1 MRQTLLLPAE
11 LTIYTASAT
20 RADWLAWLNSPD
32 LDRKSMIRIDAAP
45 VEDVDGA
52 GVQLLGALLR
62 SLLEQALA
70 WQVVAPSAA
79 LLEACRAL
87 GCPAWLTDS
96 SQEVP
101 SP

>member
-1 MRQTLLLPAE
+1 MRQTLVLPAE

-20 RADWLAWLNSPD
+20 RADWLAWLDNPD
-32 LDRKSMIRIDAAP
+32 LDRKSMVHIDAAP

-62 SLLEQALA
+62 SLLEQALT
-70 WQVVAPSAA
+70 WQVLAPSAA
-79 LLEACRAL
+79 LLEACRVL
-87 GCPAWLTDS
+87 GCPKWLTDS
-96 SQEVP
+96 AQAVP

>member
-1 MRQTLLLPAE
+1 MRQTLVLPAE
-11 LTIYTASAT
+11 LTIFTASAT
-20 RADWLAWLNSPD
+20 RADWLAWLGSPD
-32 LDRKSMIRIDAAP
+32 LDRKSTIRIDAAP

-79 LLEACRAL
+79 LLEACHTL
-87 GCPAWLTDS
+87 GCPEWLTDS
-96 SQEVP
+96 AQAVP

>member
-1 MRQTLLLPAE
+1 MRQTLVLPAE

-20 RADWLAWLNSPD
+20 RADWLAWLDSPD
-32 LDRKSMIRIDAAP
+32 LDRKSMVHIDAAS

-70 WQVVAPSAA
+70 WQVLAPSAA
-79 LLEACRAL
+79 LLEACRVL
-87 GCPAWLTDS
+87 GCPEWLTDNS
-96 SQEVP
+96 LEVT

>member
-1 MRQTLLLPAE
+1 MRQTLVLPVE

-20 RADWLAWLNSPD
+20 RADWLAWLGSPD
-32 LDRKSMIRIDAAP
+32 LDRKSTIRIDAAP

-52 GVQLLGALLR
+52 GVQLFGALLR
-62 SLLEQALA
+62 SLLEQAVA

-87 GCPAWLTDS
+87 GCPEWLTDS
-96 SQEVP
+96 AQAVP